1 MPEDR
6 ERNSSLEPAT
16 AAQTI
21 EGASTGAISSA
32 RYWFAPHK
40 KVFEKPGVR
49 LALGAA
55 ALLPF
60 VLFLLSNFFQLRGF
74 VDLTASRIDL
84 GLAVILLL
92 ALVYVFAFN
101 LPSRRHPTAAIGCVL
116 VLVAAFGLDRLT
128 LSPKV
133 APPAPPLVVNHPQ
146 PVQSLAPNELAAPA
160 AKPTKRSAE
169 KPTGK
174 RVRRLIDLP
183 EEEQMQALHEIDDLF
198 ARYELEHG
206 GAPAP
211 REWVRNKLKKARGVD
226 IGPTPSSVDCPSGT
240 GLLVNG
246 SRIGEM
252 NGNSV
257 GGLCVLG
264 STVDKMNGNGAPAPP
279 RQQ

>member
-116 VLVAAFGLDRLT
+116 VLV
-128 LSPKV
+128 V